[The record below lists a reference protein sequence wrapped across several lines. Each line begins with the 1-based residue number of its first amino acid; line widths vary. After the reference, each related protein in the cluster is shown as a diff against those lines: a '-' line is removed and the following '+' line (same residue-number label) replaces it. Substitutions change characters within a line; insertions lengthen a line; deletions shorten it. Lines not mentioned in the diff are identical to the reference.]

1 MQCSCVCCAVMG
13 EDGASASASEP
24 ISTVTGGNK
33 PVHRFLRGQPR
44 SIGVSLVMM
53 GVCLFMFGFPMVAV
67 EEYIISPMWLGMS
80 FCVCGILYI
89 LSERSPSKKI
99 ITASFALS
107 IISTIG
113 VVSACMD
120 FIKSMVIIERQ
131 DEYTHNNITEDDY
144 VYLRQHYS
152 AVVAMECV
160 FLCHGLIGGVLL
172 IIMTCFARAAL
183 RSSNTQ
189 AVVVMRNLPTA
200 E

>member
-1 MQCSCVCCAVMG
+1 MG

-44 SIGVSLVMM
+44 SIGVVLSMM
-53 GVCLFMFGFPMVAV
+53 GVGLFLFGIPMTVHTDIMTSADV
-67 EEYIISPMWLGMS
+67 FSPFWLGIL
-80 FCVCGILYI
+80 FCVCGVLYI

-189 AVVVMRNLPTA
+189 AVVVMRNLPSA

>member
-1 MQCSCVCCAVMG
+1 MG

-33 PVHRFLRGQPR
+33 PVHRFLRGQPK
-44 SIGVSLVMM
+44 SIGVVMTMM
-53 GVCLFMFGFPMVAV
+53 GVALFMFGIPMTVQTDMMTSADTF
-67 EEYIISPMWLGMS
+67 SPFWLGIL
-80 FCVCGILYI
+80 FCICGILYI
-89 LSERSPSKKI
+89 LSERNPSKKM
-99 ITASFALS
+99 ITASLALS

-120 FIKSMVIIERQ
+120 FIKSMVTIERY
-131 DEYTHNNITEDDY
+131 DDYHTHNNMTEADY
-144 VYLRQHYS
+144 LYLTQHYS
-152 AVVAMECV
+152 AIVAMECV
-160 FLCHGLIGGVLL
+160 FLCHSLIGGALL

-189 AVVVMRNLPTA
+189 AVVVMRNLPSA

>member
-1 MQCSCVCCAVMG
+1 MG

-44 SIGVSLVMM
+44 SIG
-53 GVCLFMFGFPMVAV
+53 
-67 EEYIISPMWLGMS
+67 
-80 FCVCGILYI
+80 FCVCGVLYI

-189 AVVVMRNLPTA
+189 AVVVMRNLPSA

>member
-1 MQCSCVCCAVMG
+1 MG

-80 FCVCGILYI
+80 FCVCGVLYI

-189 AVVVMRNLPTA
+189 AVVVMRNLPSA

>member
-1 MQCSCVCCAVMG
+1 MG

-33 PVHRFLRGQPR
+33 PVHRFLRGQPK

-53 GVCLFMFGFPMVAV
+53 GVCLFMFGIPMIAV

-80 FCVCGILYI
+80 FCICGILYI
-89 LSERSPSKKI
+89 LSERNPSKKM
-99 ITASFALS
+99 ITASLALS

-120 FIKSMVIIERQ
+120 FIKSMVTIERY
-131 DEYTHNNITEDDY
+131 DDYHTHNNMTEADY
-144 VYLRQHYS
+144 LYLTQHYS
-152 AVVAMECV
+152 AIVAMECV
-160 FLCHGLIGGVLL
+160 FLCHSLIGGALL

-189 AVVVMRNLPTA
+189 AVVVMRNLPSA